1 MLEVWLE
8 ERKLIGKTEG
18 TWRWECVRS
27 LLSPVHVQVT
37 MIGQECTYS
46 EISVPPLCPGPVYWE
61 SVVGDHASD
70 IFTTILWCST
80 DMQLHSTPPLP
91 CTNGWSPFISI
102 VMKYPYLPAAAICG
116 KMNQQYFTLQLPGL
130 PSSWVQVGCF
140 TDSCSFVR
148 VFKCTLSILFLDQIP
163 SCHLLKWLSK
173 YNFTT
178 LCHVHV
184 LWGRQRNTTAP
195 VILESWLGIYV
206 SLCKQTTPTCCN
218 IKRSLYLLGAVLW
231 SSHLRSCL

>member
-61 SVVGDHASD
+61 SVVGDHASG

-140 TDSCSFVR
+140 TDSVLLY
-148 VFKCTLSILFLDQIP
+148 VFLNVHSPFCFWIKSQAAISLNDFQNTISQ
-163 SCHLLKWLSK
+163 
-173 YNFTT
+173 
-178 LCHVHV
+178 LCVMCMFSGEDRETQQPQSSWSHG
-184 LWGRQRNTTAP
+184 WGST
-195 VILESWLGIYV
+195 
-206 SLCKQTTPTCCN
+206 SLCVNKPLQPAATLRDLST
-218 IKRSLYLLGAVLW
+218 SLVQSYGLAT
-231 SSHLRSCL
+231 